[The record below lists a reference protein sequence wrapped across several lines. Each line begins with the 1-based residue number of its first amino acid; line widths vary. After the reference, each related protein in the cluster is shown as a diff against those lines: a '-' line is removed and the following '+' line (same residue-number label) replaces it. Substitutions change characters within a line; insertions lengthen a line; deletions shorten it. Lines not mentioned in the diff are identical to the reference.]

1 MEHTLQ
7 ISMVNLC
14 SSQSRQGWWAPKCL
28 RQDPVLGRT
37 LQPPASN
44 HGSSLD
50 KCGSGSRR
58 TTGNAI
64 CIKVRGFMPLETLYL
79 WTHLLGPGHHLLP
92 SSQFTSLLFFFYPI
106 SQQQGEISFCRE
118 SSCPFLTTHPS
129 TTRSFPT

>member
-64 CIKVRGFMPLETLYL
+64 CIKVRGFMPLGTLYL

-92 SSQFTSLLFFFYPI
+92 SSQFTSLLFFTP
-106 SQQQGEISFCRE
+106 SPSNRAK
-118 SSCPFLTTHPS
+118 SPFVGRAAAPSLPPTHQPQDL
-129 TTRSFPT
+129 FQPK